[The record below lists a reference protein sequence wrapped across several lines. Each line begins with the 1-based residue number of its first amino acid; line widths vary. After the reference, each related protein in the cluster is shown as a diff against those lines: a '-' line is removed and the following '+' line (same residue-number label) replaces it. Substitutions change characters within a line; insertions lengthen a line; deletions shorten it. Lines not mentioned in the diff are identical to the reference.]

1 MRVRKLIS
9 ATTGLV
15 ISLSINAQTGLH
27 TLPLG
32 GLTNPVT
39 NAYGFSAVGINPA
52 LLALPL
58 PGKEFAGPASRWAGS
73 GTETIEKSARF
84 SLGIGEFAFAGYVQ
98 ALNKR
103 DFNDIVFNRLQNQN
117 FKMTLQEKREFA
129 KQFSRTAISLDWRFT
144 WLGISF
150 RDKRSK
156 WGIGA
161 SVRDEF
167 SFYLYMDSFVTY
179 LAFLGLNFEYFDTF
193 YVTPQGDTIAWTTNP
208 ITFSEAME
216 DTRLYLS
223 QTRKFSV
230 GGSYQVYQ
238 SKELDAWAGLGV
250 NYIMG
255 YSYGEAY
262 ALSDGIIAH
271 GATAFLTDSFTLA
284 VDTANKKSFIQLQPL
299 GTGVSFDIGGVIRY
313 KQNLMVAFSILNLMG
328 KINWKQHVIKLK
340 DALIDTLINYQ
351 GPGSTG
357 NIGGGWS
364 DVYKF
369 TTLVQKLPITFQIGA
384 TYQIIKMLSVSGF
397 LSIPV
402 RKVVGFSPEFRA
414 GVIFQPINLVTVE
427 TGFGIGG
434 RYPFRVPIALRFGLG
449 PRANW
454 QIGIATYDFLGIWRN
469 RGPLY
474 SLGLAFARLQF

>member
-1 MRVRKLIS
+1 MRIYKLIGLLLGGLI
-9 ATTGLV
+9 ATV
-15 ISLSINAQTGLH
+15 YAQTGLH

-39 NAYGFSAVGINPA
+39 NAYGFSALGVNPS

-73 GTETIEKSARF
+73 GTETIEKSARL
-84 SLGIGEFAFAGYVQ
+84 SLGFAEFAIAGYIQ

-103 DFNDIVFNRLQNQN
+103 DFNDIVFNRLMNQN
-117 FKMTLQEKREFA
+117 FQMTLQEKKEFA
-129 KQFSRTAISLDWRFT
+129 KQFQRTAISLDWRFT

-156 WGIGA
+156 WGVGA
-161 SVRDEF
+161 TVRDEF
-167 SFYLYMDSFVTY
+167 SFYLYLDSFVTH
-179 LAFLGLNFEYFDTF
+179 LALLGLQFEYFDTF
-193 YVTPQGDTIAWTTNP
+193 YITPQGDTIAWTTNP
-208 ITFSEAME
+208 INFSEAME

-223 QTRKFSV
+223 QTRRFSV
-230 GGSYQVYQ
+230 GGSYQVYATKDIQ
-238 SKELDAWAGLGV
+238 AWAGLGV

-255 YSYGEAY
+255 FSYGEAY
-262 ALSDGIIAH
+262 ALPDGIIAH
-271 GATAFLTDSFTLA
+271 GATAYLTDSFTLA
-284 VDTANKKSFIQLQPL
+284 VDTANKRSFIELKPL
-299 GTGVSFDIGGVIRY
+299 ATGVSFDIGGVIRY
-313 KQNLMVAFSILNLMG
+313 KQNLMVSFSILDLMG
-328 KINWKQHVIKLK
+328 KLNWKQHVVRLE

-364 DVYKF
+364 NIYRI
-369 TTLVQKLPITFQIGA
+369 TTLQQKLPVTLQVGA
-384 TYQIIKMLSVSGF
+384 TYQVMKMLSVSGF
-397 LSIPV
+397 LSIPI
-402 RKVVGFSPEFRA
+402 RKAVGFLPEFRA

-427 TGFGIGG
+427 TGFAVGG
-434 RYPFRVPIALRFGLG
+434 RYPFRIPLGLRFGLG

-454 QIGIATYDFLGIWRN
+454 QIGIATYDFLGVWRN

-474 SLGLAFARLQF
+474 SLGLAFLRFQL

>member
-1 MRVRKLIS
+1 MRVHKLI
-9 ATTGLV
+9 L
-15 ISLSINAQTGLH
+15 SLLFANLLGTANAQTGLH

-39 NAYGFSAVGINPA
+39 NAYGFSALGINPS

-58 PGKEFAGPASRWAGS
+58 PGKEFAGPASRWAGL
-73 GTETIEKSARF
+73 GTETIEKSARL
-84 SLGIGEFAFAGYVQ
+84 SIGFAEFAIASYVQ

-103 DFNDIVFNRLQNQN
+103 EFNDVVFNRLMTDN

-129 KQFSRTAISLDWRFT
+129 QQFARTSISLDWRFT
-144 WLGISF
+144 WFGVSF
-150 RDKRSK
+150 RDRRSK

-179 LAFLGLNFEYFDTF
+179 LAFLGINFEYFDTF
-193 YVTPQGDTIAWTTNP
+193 YITPQGDTVAWTTNP
-208 ITFSEAME
+208 IKFSEAME

-223 QTRKFSV
+223 QTRKFSI

-238 SKELDAWAGLGV
+238 NKELEAWLGLGI

-255 YSYGEAY
+255 FSYGEAY
-262 ALSDGIIAH
+262 ATTDGIIAH
-271 GATAFLTDSFTLA
+271 GATAFITDTFTLA
-284 VDTANKKSFIQLQPL
+284 VDTSKKESFIKLEPI
-299 GTGVSFDIGGVIRY
+299 GTGRSLDIGGVIRY

-328 KINWKQHVIKLK
+328 KMNWKQHVIRLQ

-357 NIGGGWS
+357 DIGGGWS
-364 DVYKF
+364 DVYRI

-384 TYQIIKMLSVSGF
+384 TYQVLKVLSVTGF
-397 LSIPV
+397 LSIPI
-402 RKVVGFSPEFRA
+402 RKTVGFLPEFRS
-414 GVIFQPINLVTVE
+414 GVIFQPLNFMTVE

-454 QIGIATYDFLGIWRN
+454 QIGIATYDFLGVWRN

-474 SLGLAFARLQF
+474 SLGLASLRFQF